1 MSNLNYAFTH
11 SNISTL
17 PQIFNQIFTST
28 FILSNLNYAS
38 RHSNMP
44 TWHQICTQKSKTI
57 THTSVG
63 FRNFKLH
70 NWITS
75 TTGRVCRWH
84 TLLKL
89 PIPVV
94 FSLGLFKWQTRSRNF
109 TSLHIMVIAHQCLIL
124 SKHNVTN
131 TEALTTKEKYTMPKW
146 LQYLSAIYML
156 DNKYNLVPAPVTNM
170 HTTSIVDSCSKLG
183 CSHWESDCGYRKR
196 LLWDCDF
203 QFQGE
208 RLQRKDYLEEDWG
221 KHRKPTSRAIDQ
233 RQKNRFNF

>member
-1 MSNLNYAFTH
+1 MSNLNYAFRH
-11 SNISTL
+11 SNISIL
-17 PQIFNQIFTST
+17 PQISNQFFTSK
-28 FILSNLNYAS
+28 FILSNLNSAF

-109 TSLHIMVIAHQCLIL
+109 PSLHIMVITHQCLTL
-124 SKHNVTN
+124 SRHTTWPTPKPLQQKRTIQCQNHSNICQLFICLTTN
-131 TEALTTKEKYTMPKW
+131 TIS
-146 LQYLSAIYML
+146 YL
-156 DNKYNLVPAPVTNM
+156 P
-170 HTTSIVDSCSKLG
+170 
-183 CSHWESDCGYRKR
+183 
-196 LLWDCDF
+196 
-203 QFQGE
+203 Q
-208 RLQRKDYLEEDWG
+208 
-221 KHRKPTSRAIDQ
+221 
-233 RQKNRFNF
+233 